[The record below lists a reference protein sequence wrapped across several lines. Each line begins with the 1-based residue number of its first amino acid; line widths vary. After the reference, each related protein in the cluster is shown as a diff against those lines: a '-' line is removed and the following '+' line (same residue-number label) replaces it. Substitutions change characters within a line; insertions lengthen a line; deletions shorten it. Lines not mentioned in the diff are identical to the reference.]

1 MQTNQYDLVI
11 IQQVKDLLEKDY
23 KYQHTQTELARRFHI
38 NESKIRKGFTLVY
51 QTPIYEYQV
60 QLRIE
65 KAKELLSTTDDA
77 VKTVA
82 YKVGFD
88 IRNLNRQFKK
98 RLGVSP
104 YAWKKQLYGGGTQ
117 NGFMNKPD
125 LSIF

>member
-38 NESKIRKGFTLVY
+38 NESKLRKGFTSVY

-117 NGFMNKPD
+117 NGLVNKPD